1 MRNDKLVVSTFF
13 WRNTAKSNLT
23 TKLEKKKKKGKI
35 NHFNN
40 FSFNSKKR
48 KRKSHANP
56 YPILSIF
63 GFIFQSEKTKKK
75 DLDSSTHSHGV
86 DGWMANLVC
95 FFTVWIAKLR
105 FPVKSDNSENRRKVF
120 VLLYSFIVLSIII
133 PCQLGLFILITIKAT
148 ARSVITKIVKCR

>member
-1 MRNDKLVVSTFF
+1 LEKYCKV
-13 WRNTAKSNLT
+13 KT
-23 TKLEKKKKKGKI
+23 TKLEKKKKKGKLI
-35 NHFNN
+35 TSIIFPLTV
-40 FSFNSKKR
+40 KKE
-48 KRKSHANP
+48 KEKEKVMQ
-56 YPILSIF
+56 ILTQFYQFLDLSS
-63 GFIFQSEKTKKK
+63 QSEKTKKK

-105 FPVKSDNSENRRKVF
+105 FPVKSENSENRRKVF